1 MDGIYSLKK
10 PDYVKKRK
18 RVGRGNSSG
27 HGSQS
32 GKGHD
37 GQLGRAGRKRRA
49 WFEGGQM
56 PLQRRVPKRG
66 FSNYT
71 KKEYQI
77 INVAALGRLSI
88 SDIDPA
94 ALKKSGIIAHADR
107 LVKVL
112 GVGEISKPLKITA
125 DKFSKTAADKIKKAG
140 GEAIVR
146 ALPVTK
152 KLDS

>member
-1 MDGIYSLKK
+1 MDGLYQLKK

-71 KKEYQI
+71 KKEYQV
-77 INVAALGRLSI
+77 INIAALNRLGL
-88 SDIDPA
+88 SDIDPS
-94 ALKKSGIIAHADR
+94 ALKKSGIIARADR
-107 LVKVL
+107 LVKIL
-112 GVGEISKPLKITA
+112 GVGEISTPVKITA
-125 DKFSKTAADKIKKAG
+125 DMFSKTAADKIKKAG

-146 ALPVTK
+146 TFPVKK

>member
-1 MDGIYSLKK
+1 MDGIYLLKK

-66 FSNYT
+66 FNNYT

-77 INVAALGRLSI
+77 VNIATLNRIGM

-94 ALKKSGIIAHADR
+94 ALKKSGVISHEDR
-107 LVKVL
+107 LIKVL
-112 GVGEISKPLKITA
+112 GVGEISKPVKITA
-125 DKFSKTAADKIKKAG
+125 DMFSKTAADKIKKAG
-140 GEAIVR
+140 GETIVR
-146 ALPVTK
+146 SSPVIK